1 MSLQGRVI
9 MDTSYLLFPSEAH
22 PILRVIHK
30 VPLEFPCPSNI
41 DMETINVTVGM
52 DVETKAE
59 S

>member
-22 PILRVIHK
+22 PILWVIYK
-30 VPLEFPCPSNI
+30 VPLEFPCPSNTN
-41 DMETINVTVGM
+41 METINVSVGM
-52 DVETKAE
+52 DVEIKAE